1 MKIGTA
7 ALQDKIKEVLESPIV
22 TTKQRGEPSTKRGGS
37 GHRIY
42 VSQDTRPRTGDKP
55 VTLDGKYVA
64 EHMGTAL
71 TLALAELAERRPKDP
86 IEYLSMWLYK
96 YRENMDYNMRV
107 CLIIDFFIFLLESK
121 ACHCIRIKVKFC
133 NCVLQTICLGVNI
146 PQSS

>member
-55 VTLDGKYVA
+55 VTLDGKYNLLGSNRS
-64 EHMGTAL
+64 E
-71 TLALAELAERRPKDP
+71 
-86 IEYLSMWLYK
+86 IE
-96 YRENMDYNMRV
+96 
-107 CLIIDFFIFLLESK
+107 
-121 ACHCIRIKVKFC
+121 
-133 NCVLQTICLGVNI
+133 VNYVI
-146 PQSS
+146 SF